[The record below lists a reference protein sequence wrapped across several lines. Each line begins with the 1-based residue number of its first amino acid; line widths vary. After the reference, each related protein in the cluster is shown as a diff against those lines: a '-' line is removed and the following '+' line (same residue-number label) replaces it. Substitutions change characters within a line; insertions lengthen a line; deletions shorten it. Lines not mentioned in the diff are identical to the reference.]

1 MTARGI
7 GVREL
12 ARSSGYTH
20 GHISDLRNGRKR
32 PSPEAAQDLDDALGA
47 GGELAALASQ
57 AAPGRPRRHVT
68 WDDAAGAETVSVPC
82 RTPDGRII
90 FVTVPRRT
98 FLQGMGA
105 AAALGAVGVPL
116 SADAGRPAERFLL
129 ARRMLRDVD
138 NLSGP
143 RDVIPL
149 AARQVAVMRQLSGS
163 ARGGDLRELV
173 LVQIQFADL
182 LGWLYQDCG
191 DYEAARHWLDRALE
205 WSHVAGEQ
213 DSVAFILARKSQLAG
228 DMRDPAEAVALAEA
242 AIRQAG
248 PGSRLGAV
256 AATYASHGYAIAGDR
271 AACDRLCEQARSAL
285 DAAGGSGLPW
295 AQFFDEP
302 YIDVHHARSLTVLG
316 DCRTA
321 AERFRAALSRLQPA
335 YYRDRGVY
343 LAREATAYAGAGE
356 AEHAAGLGAEALAI
370 GIETRSG
377 RIFAELAD
385 LEQAL
390 APAASASAVARF
402 RTAMDA
408 AVLRP
413 A

>member
-1 MTARGI
+1 M
-7 GVREL
+7 
-12 ARSSGYTH
+12 
-20 GHISDLRNGRKR
+20 
-32 PSPEAAQDLDDALGA
+32 
-47 GGELAALASQ
+47 
-57 AAPGRPRRHVT
+57 
-68 WDDAAGAETVSVPC
+68 
-82 RTPDGRII
+82 
-90 FVTVPRRT
+90 TVPRRT

-248 PGSRLGAV
+248 REPTGSGRRHVRLARLRDRRRPGRLRPALRTGQVRARRGGRQRAAMGAV
-256 AATYASHGYAIAGDR
+256 LR
-271 AACDRLCEQARSAL
+271 RSL
-285 DAAGGSGLPW
+285 TSTSTTP
-295 AQFFDEP
+295 
-302 YIDVHHARSLTVLG
+302 RSLTVLG

>member
-116 SADAGRPAERFLL
+116 TADAGRPA
-129 ARRMLRDVD
+129 
-138 NLSGP
+138 G
-143 RDVIPL
+143 
-149 AARQVAVMRQLSGS
+149 AVS
-163 ARGGDLRELV
+163 AR
-173 LVQIQFADL
+173 A
-182 LGWLYQDCG
+182 QDAQG
-191 DYEAARHWLDRALE
+191 RRQPVRP
-205 WSHVAGEQ
+205 S
-213 DSVAFILARKSQLAG
+213 R
-228 DMRDPAEAVALAEA
+228 RDPA
-242 AIRQAG
+242 RG
-248 PGSRLGAV
+248 PPGR
-256 AATYASHGYAIAGDR
+256 
-271 AACDRLCEQARSAL
+271 
-285 DAAGGSGLPW
+285 
-295 AQFFDEP
+295 
-302 YIDVHHARSLTVLG
+302 
-316 DCRTA
+316 
-321 AERFRAALSRLQPA
+321 
-335 YYRDRGVY
+335 RGVY
-343 LAREATAYAGAGE
+343 LAREATAHAGAGE

-402 RTAMDA
+402 RTAMDG